1 MLTDSDWSVILS
13 KLLQFLN
20 PGIQAVGTAKGLR
33 YLHSK
38 DVIHGDLKPVSLLL
52 PMPDYWTKCD

>member
-13 KLLQFLN
+13 ELLQFLN

-38 DVIHGDLKPVSLLL
+38 GVIHGDLKPVSLLL
-52 PMPDYWTKCD
+52 LMPDWTKSD